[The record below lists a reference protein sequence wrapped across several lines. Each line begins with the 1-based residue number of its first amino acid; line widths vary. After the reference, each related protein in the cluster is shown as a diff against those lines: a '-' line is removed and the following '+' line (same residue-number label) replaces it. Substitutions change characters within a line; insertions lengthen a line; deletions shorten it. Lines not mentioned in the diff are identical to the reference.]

1 MHSMPRSGRDGICA
15 MRWIDWG
22 VLSLYFA
29 VMLVVGACARAKVKT
44 ARDFFSAGG
53 SMPWWLSG
61 ISHHMSGYSSAV
73 FVAYAGIAYSSGI
86 TIYIWW
92 ACSISLGLLLGSGVF
107 PPRWVR
113 LREQLKI
120 VSPLEY
126 LEIRYDRRAHQLLAW
141 SGVGLKVLDVG
152 AKWTAAG
159 ILLEVFANVPLAW
172 GVLLTG
178 SVTLFYSIAGGLWA
192 DALTDLSQF
201 IIQVL
206 SGCAMLIAVLAKL
219 GGIRALWTVWS
230 RLPPGHSRPF
240 TGQYTFA
247 FACMFLISNTLS
259 YNGGTWSL
267 AQRFLA
273 TPTERDARKAALLSS
288 ALYAF
293 WPLVLFFP
301 MWAAPLFIPHAADPT
316 QSYAQLACRLLPQ
329 GLLGLVLAGLFA
341 HTMAM
346 TSSDANALS
355 AVVVRDIL
363 PVLRGRRGGLSENGQ
378 LLAGRICTFAF
389 LALSMVIALM
399 ADRFGGVIGLLLLW
413 FGALGGPI
421 TVPMLLGMLRICR
434 RSGPEAAIASW
445 IGGVSSFALLKIL
458 VAAHSALIPGRF
470 TTTITVGTPLLVSL
484 ALFAAVSLLRP
495 STDLRADAFLD
506 AIARGPS
513 GPAGRSFSTSGVKG
527 DLA

>member
-1 MHSMPRSGRDGICA
+1 
-15 MRWIDWG
+15 MRGIDWG
-22 VLSLYFA
+22 VLSVYFA
-29 VMLVVGACARAKVKT
+29 VMLAVGAWARARVKT
-44 ARDFFSAGG
+44 ASDFFSAGG
-53 SMPWWLSG
+53 AMPWWLSG

-86 TIYIWW
+86 TIYFWW
-92 ACSISLGLLLGSGVF
+92 ACSISLGLLIGSGLF

-126 LEIRYDRRAHQLLAW
+126 LQIRYDRRTHQLLAW

-219 GGIRALWTVWS
+219 GGISALWTVWS
-230 RLPPGHSRPF
+230 QLPPGHSRPF
-240 TGQYTFA
+240 TGQYTVM
-247 FACMFLISNTLS
+247 FACVYLISNTLS

-267 AQRFLA
+267 AQRFIA
-273 TPTERDARKAALLSS
+273 TPTARDARKAAFLSS
-288 ALYAF
+288 ALYAT

-301 MWAAPLFIPHAADPT
+301 MWVAPLIIPHTSDPSR
-316 QSYAQLACRLLPQ
+316 SYALLACGLLPQ

-346 TSSDANALS
+346 TSSDANAIS

-363 PVLRGRRGGLSENGQ
+363 PALRRKRGGLSEKRQ
-378 LLAGRICTFAF
+378 LLAGRICTFVF

-413 FGALGGPI
+413 FGALGGPT
-421 TVPMLLGMLRICR
+421 TVPMMLGMLGFCR

-445 IGGVSSFALLKIL
+445 IGGVATFALLKML
-458 VAAHSALIPGRF
+458 VAAHSGLIPDRF
-470 TTTITVGTPLLVSL
+470 TTTITVGAPLLVSL
-484 ALFAAVSLLRP
+484 ALFAAISLLRP
-495 STDLRADAFLD
+495 SANARADVFLD
-506 AIARGPS
+506 AISRNPRGPV
-513 GPAGRSFSTSGVKG
+513 GRSYSASGVTE